1 MYTITVTK
9 KSTKYVVKYQVDDP
23 ETGEYKEEY
32 QVSGTYV
39 EETEIPPE
47 YMAEITSQLTNILY
61 DVDYTKINQDFKVIV
76 NGEGKVTVVPVT
88 PTPEPKPEP
97 KPNPEPGPETNDN
110 STTEAV
116 NVSVKEPETVIIAEV
131 PVPLGEQPETPA
143 ATPEQEITTP
153 KTGDDNLAKT
163 ATAGAATMAGFL
175 ALLLNAIPFA
185 KKKRDDE

>member
-1 MYTITVTK
+1 M
-9 KSTKYVVKYQVDDP
+9 
-23 ETGEYKEEY
+23 
-32 QVSGTYV
+32 
-39 EETEIPPE
+39 
-47 YMAEITSQLTNILY
+47 
-61 DVDYTKINQDFKVIV
+61 
-76 NGEGKVTVVPVT
+76 VPVT
-88 PTPEPKPEP
+88 PIPEPKPEP

-131 PVPLGEQPETPA
+131 PVPLGEQPEIPA

-153 KTGDDNLAKT
+153 KTGDDNFAKT
-163 ATAGAATMAGFL
+163 ATAGAATMTGFL